1 MRGYKTLLMPAMLA
15 LAVHAAI
22 AADDDGTFTIN
33 IQGPE
38 ESVTSQSSDDENV
51 RSRVQPQNTRQ
62 SAGSAQAQRSNQ
74 RRTQSVNASSR
85 NNSVSQSNQTAN
97 TQSAGT
103 GVPVQGTYDVT
114 SRDTLWSIATRYLP
128 SDRSVNEFQI
138 VASIY
143 RHNPRAFANG
153 NVNRLRAGRINIP
166 ALSEMARE
174 SASVGSRL
182 LNQGSL
188 KLPPL
193 AAVAN
198 NETLKTPAVDRA
210 TVSETAQKVMDKAN
224 SLPQYQATENVV
236 AEARLNH
243 QQELEQKARDELE
256 RATGAL
262 TDEKENTAADNSNSA
277 NAEPE
282 KDVKTQTS
290 SDEKGKDDV
299 AAAARVQDGEHD
311 TVAIEPHRRV
321 ADGKLDTQAL
331 RMMLEGSQK
340 QIDMRMKEINQKLM
354 DTIERMQKANE
365 SVTKSTD
372 AAVAAL
378 AKQYDG
384 MIAELQQNVT
394 ELKGEIAALD
404 RDTTSMREMILAN
417 DEKIDAMQVSLADG
431 SKVGGES
438 AKSDFSRA
446 YNYMLA
452 GFGCLALMLLM
463 LYLIFRIKIRNRSRN
478 LETAISELGETRSQ
492 EDDELLSSAVEKE
505 SADQQVLSQEGWK
518 EAAKEVAQSEN
529 GNGSLSDEEASKL
542 AKAMLMK
549 AVKAE
554 TVQERAE
561 TEAVV
566 SKVVRETGSQD
577 KAAPSDLRQDPKA
590 SRPSDAFHP
599 AEQNEDPDK
608 KDSDLSSRGD
618 MSVKIDD
625 EGTTIFD
632 EMDYDDEKQQL
643 QEQKAQANFESVL
656 NDHVEYGEKK
666 DDAESKPQAEHG
678 RPEDLKDLKFSE
690 FEPESDENDL
700 SRYIGSAGSE
710 WFSKV
715 NGEQSSV
722 DEDNSNFK
730 FSSDGDAASDN
741 KGEADNL
748 SSQDVDE
755 LLNSTQKDAYATTDT
770 GVEQSMSQL
779 ELAEAWE
786 KALAEQSASQSYDDQ
801 ETAENSPKS
810 DASAA
815 AGSDADALSDNTL
828 PKKSQQDTVLDT
840 AFADE
845 SLTQDDEENVHA
857 DSDHGDIQ
865 QEEAAYIEDDADD
878 VLVEDADGSLDDSSD
893 ASLPSDNAD
902 EKKDPVADE
911 LLRPFDLINKKE
923 EGDSEDT
930 AIDDIE
936 SDAMEHEDESA
947 GADYTPSLADDLK
960 ENDVVQDV
968 LPHLDSEDFEPSEEA
983 AAITQSLSQS
993 RDSAE
998 MITFGDEHTPEASD
1012 QEHTWSMTDDGSKP
1026 EDESDT
1032 IQDSQGDDTEAQY
1045 DADSDDQDTVGSGE
1059 DSDEIS
1065 SEEDLPQFTENKDE
1079 DALLD
1084 SDKQDPDGIL
1094 SSRDVTEIKDDTPAY
1109 DEQGRLNFFEK
1120 PQETA
1125 QQAATRLFA
1134 HDFMSSMFSSESDTV
1149 SLSDVSSGSSET
1161 ADVADD
1167 EHAGNNFKGSL
1178 FDGFSAETQTQT
1190 EEQMQQN
1197 NASSQE
1203 SAFETDDEVEVLSA
1217 DAETVTDA
1225 GTDAG
1230 EADEHAADV
1239 THAQEDISDES
1250 AAADDAPVFN
1260 ESEHNEALDKA
1271 DDLEKAPS
1279 DEVASE
1285 DNTEDTLATEDSV
1298 QDDVSEE
1305 HDSSDSSSAEPSS
1318 YDDAQKI
1325 DADPLQPSLQKDIAR
1340 EPQDVAD
1347 DTESAVQSDESAALE
1362 NEDVVSEDSAEP
1374 CNTQTPDANAAD
1386 DDIHKRSIDD
1396 YESSLTTDHGMATW
1410 GYTDEEEFGV
1420 DEDPEIEIRAHEQSS
1435 AIADDDNSRANT
1447 VNGADGV
1454 PPEDNWNDL
1463 DRRSETDK
1471 SYTPFTWTVPEDD
1484 EFDVTESGFSSD
1496 EHKTEDAPASADRQE
1511 ASHEPFS
1518 SYDGDARKSEI
1529 VNMLSESVPK
1539 KELDDL
1545 DLHEDLGARELQN
1558 MLAGPEGGDDDIR
1571 LELMERYLQNGRF
1584 DDAQELLHELSRSAD
1599 FTVMIKAEELIARYK
1614 GQK

>member
-38 ESVTSQSSDDENV
+38 ESVTSQSTDDENV

-62 SAGSAQAQRSNQ
+62 SAGSAQVQRPNQ

-85 NNSVSQSNQTAN
+85 NNSASQTGQAAG
-97 TQSAGT
+97 TQGAGT
-103 GVPVQGTYDVT
+103 GVPIQGTYDVT

-166 ALSEMARE
+166 VLSEMARE

-193 AAVAN
+193 AVAAN
-198 NETLKTPAVDRA
+198 NETLKTPAADRTTA
-210 TVSETAQKVMDKAN
+210 SETAQKVIDKAN

-262 TDEKENTAADNSNSA
+262 TDEKQNTAADNSKSA
-277 NAEPE
+277 NAEPD
-282 KDVKTQTS
+282 KDVKTQTF

-299 AAAARVQDGEHD
+299 TAAASSQDGEHD

-431 SKVGGES
+431 SKVAGES

-463 LYLIFRIKIRNRSRN
+463 LYMIFRIKMRNRSRN
-478 LETAISELGETRSQ
+478 LETAMSELGETKSQ

-505 SADQQVLSQEGWK
+505 SAQSQVLSQEGWK
-518 EAAKEVAQSEN
+518 EAVKEVAQSEN
-529 GNGSLSDEEASKL
+529 GNGSLSDEEASKV

-554 TVQERAE
+554 TAQERAE

-566 SKVVRETGSQD
+566 SKVDRETGFQN
-577 KAAPSDLRQDPKA
+577 KADPSDLNKDPKA
-590 SRPSDAFHP
+590 SGPSGGFHP

-608 KDSDLSSRGD
+608 KDSDLSSQGD
-618 MSVKIDD
+618 MSVRIDD

-632 EMDYDDEKQQL
+632 EMDYDDEKKQL

-656 NDHVEYGEKK
+656 NDHVEQGEKK
-666 DDAESKPQAEHG
+666 DDAESKPQVEHG

-690 FEPESDENDL
+690 LEPESDENDL

-715 NGEQSSV
+715 SGDQSSV
-722 DEDNSNFK
+722 DEDNSSFK
-730 FSSDGDAASDN
+730 FSSDGDAVSDN
-741 KGEADNL
+741 KNEADNL
-748 SSQDVDE
+748 SSHDVDE
-755 LLNSTQKDAYATTDT
+755 LLNSTRNDAYAGTDS
-770 GVEQSMSQL
+770 GVEHGMSQL

-786 KALAEQSASQSYDDQ
+786 KALAEQSASQGYDDQ
-801 ETAENSPKS
+801 ETADNSPKS

-815 AGSDADALSDNTL
+815 AGSDADALSDISL
-828 PKKSQQDTVLDT
+828 PKKSHQDTVLDT

-857 DSDHGDIQ
+857 DSDHEDIQ
-865 QEEAAYIEDDADD
+865 QEGTAYLEDDAD
-878 VLVEDADGSLDDSSD
+878 VLVEDTDGSQDDSSD
-893 ASLPSDNAD
+893 AREPSDDAADNAD
-902 EKKDPVADE
+902 DE
-911 LLRPFDLINKKE
+911 IASGEDVLGQSFDLINKE
-923 EGDSEDT
+923 EGNSENT
-930 AIDDIE
+930 AIDEIE
-936 SDAMEHEDESA
+936 SDAEDHEDESV
-947 GADYTPSLADDLK
+947 GADHTPYPADDLE
-960 ENDVVQDV
+960 ENDVIQDV
-968 LPHLDSEDFEPSEEA
+968 QPGLDSEDLEPSDEA
-983 AAITQSLSQS
+983 AAIAQSLSQS

-998 MITFGDEHTPEASD
+998 IITFDDEHAPEVSAP
-1012 QEHTWSMTDDGSKP
+1012 EHTGSMADDGSKP
-1026 EDESDT
+1026 EDKSDT
-1032 IQDSQGDDTEAQY
+1032 IHDGQGDDTEVQY
-1045 DADSDDQDTVGSGE
+1045 DADSDGQDIDDQDTVGLGE
-1059 DSDEIS
+1059 TADEIS
-1065 SEEDLPQFTENKDE
+1065 SEEEQPEFTENKDE
-1079 DALLD
+1079 LLD
-1084 SDKQDPDGIL
+1084 SDKQDPDGNI
-1094 SSRDVTEIKDDTPAY
+1094 SSHDVTEIKDETPAY
-1109 DEQGRLNFFEK
+1109 GEQGRLNFFKK

-1125 QQAATRLFA
+1125 QQAAERLFA
-1134 HDFMSSMFSSESDTV
+1134 HDFMSSMFSSENDTV
-1149 SLSDVSSGSSET
+1149 SGSDVSSGSSET
-1161 ADVADD
+1161 AAAADD
-1167 EHAGNNFKGSL
+1167 EHAGNTFKGSL
-1178 FDGFSAETQTQT
+1178 FDGFSAETQMQT
-1190 EEQMQQN
+1190 EDQMQQD

-1203 SAFETDDEVEVLSA
+1203 SAFETDDEVLSS
-1217 DAETVTDA
+1217 DDESVTDA
-1225 GTDAG
+1225 GED
-1230 EADEHAADV
+1230 DEHAADV
-1239 THAQEDISDES
+1239 THAEDDISDKGT
-1250 AAADDAPVFN
+1250 AADAPVFY
-1260 ESEHNEALDKA
+1260 ESGHNEALNKA

-1279 DEVASE
+1279 DEIAPE
-1285 DNTEDTLATEDSV
+1285 DNTEDTLAIEDSV
-1298 QDDVSEE
+1298 QDSASEE
-1305 HDSSDSSSAEPSS
+1305 QDSSDSSSAEPSS
-1318 YDDAQKI
+1318 YDDAQKS
-1325 DADPLQPSLQKDIAR
+1325 DADPLQPSLQNDIAQ
-1340 EPQDVAD
+1340 EPEDVAD
-1347 DTESAVQSDESAALE
+1347 DSESAVQSDESAAFE
-1362 NEDVVSEDSAEP
+1362 NEAAVSEDSAEP
-1374 CNTQTPDANAAD
+1374 GNTQTPDDNAAD

-1396 YESSLTTDHGMATW
+1396 YESSLTTDHGMSTW

-1420 DEDPEIEIRAHEQSS
+1420 DEDPKIEIRAHEQSS

-1447 VNGADGV
+1447 VKGSDGV

-1463 DRRSETDK
+1463 DRGSERDK

-1484 EFDVTESGFSSD
+1484 EFDVTESRFSSD
-1496 EHKTEDAPASADRQE
+1496 EHKIEDAPGSADRKE
-1511 ASHEPFS
+1511 SSHEPFS
-1518 SYDGDARKSEI
+1518 SQDGDDRKSEI
-1529 VNMLSESVPK
+1529 VNMLSESVPQ

-1558 MLAGPEGGDDDIR
+1558 MLAEPEGGDDDIR